1 MHTDILTIKKN
12 ARDEVRIALREYEG
26 HAYVD
31 IRIFT
36 EYQDTGLPGPT
47 RRGVTLPPEK
57 LPELLAALKEV
68 ERQALEL
75 GLAGFEGR

>member
-1 MHTDILTIKKN
+1 MEIATIKKN
-12 ARDEVRIALREYEG
+12 ARDEVRVALREYEG

-57 LPELLAALKEV
+57 LPALLAALQEL
-68 ERQALEL
+68 ERQARER